1 MSKSKKTTAAFLL
14 LTAIVAQSFFFSSC
28 SNNSSNKVSNDPYKV
43 GVIAVLSGGA
53 AQYGQWMKNGLEIAK
68 DEINSKGGINGHL
81 IELIYEDD
89 KTDAQTAVTAMNKLE
104 TTSKPP
110 IVIAALTSKSTL
122 AISPIADNK
131 KTVLMAVCAS
141 SPDLTNAGDYI
152 FRNWPSDNEE
162 GRLMAEYAYN
172 TLGYRKIA
180 ELTINNDYG
189 LGLQKVFTEKF
200 TQLGGTIVLSEEFP
214 ENTNDFRSIIAK
226 LKSQKFD
233 AIYIP
238 SHAKEV
244 GSFLKQA
251 KQNKVNYKV
260 LGCVA
265 YESPELVEIAGTAA
279 EGVIFTTPAF
289 NADATDSTVQ
299 KFTAEYQKRFNTKP
313 ENFAAHGYDA
323 LMIIATAIQKGG
335 FTSDGIKKELYQ
347 ISNYQGVS
355 GSTTFDKNGD
365 VMKPAMIKQVI
376 DGQFIPLETTK

>member
-1 MSKSKKTTAAFLL
+1 MKTIKIIIALS
-14 LTAIVAQSFFFSSC
+14 AIVFAFEGCNSC
-28 SNNSSNKVSNDPYKV
+28 NQQKDSQNQPYKI
-43 GVIAVLSGGA
+43 GVIAVLSGDA

-68 DEINSKGGINGHL
+68 DEINSKGGINGHP
-81 IELIYEDD
+81 IELLYEDD

-104 TTSKPP
+104 TTTKPP
-110 IVIAALTSKSTL
+110 VVIAALTSKSTL
-122 AISPIADNK
+122 AISPIAENK
-131 KTVLMAVCAS
+131 KTILMAVCAS

-189 LGLQKVFTEKF
+189 LGLQKVFTNRF
-200 TQLGGTIVLSEEFP
+200 TDLGGSIVSSEEFP
-214 ENTNDFRSIIAK
+214 ESTNDFRSIITK

-233 AIYIP
+233 AIYMP

-244 GSFLKQA
+244 GSFLKQT
-251 KQNKVNYKV
+251 KQDNVSYKV

-265 YESPELVEIAGTAA
+265 YESPELIKIAGTAA

-289 NADATDSTVQ
+289 NADAKDSIVQ
-299 KFTAEYQKRFNTKP
+299 KFTAEYQKRFNSKP

-323 LMIIATAIQKGG
+323 LMIIAYAIEKGG
-335 FTSDGIKKELYQ
+335 FTSEGIKTELYK
-347 ISNYQGVS
+347 ISNYAGVS
-355 GSTTFDKNGD
+355 GLTTFDKKGD
-365 VMKPAMIKQVI
+365 VTEPAMIKEVK
-376 DGQFIPLETTK
+376 DGQFIPIEVTK